1 MHRVGPRAAGTAHS
15 LTDPCSATAVAAGQ
29 ELLLHATHRAG
40 RPARSP
46 TDARS
51 VTLAFNSAAA
61 AIARVD
67 PRMVSP
73 YRSPNDYRHDEMP
86 DRSDVT
92 AMSGAFNL
100 REACRQYTGSPVV
113 ATFLLEHGYANES
126 HRVEL
131 ADGDSIVVRIFKLT
145 TPERA
150 RQEISIQHALVDAG
164 ITTPVSLMMKNGDVV
179 GEVDGHAFTISHM
192 IEGQHPQV
200 VNEDLVTEFGRV
212 LARFHNATQQLDIA
226 GSSWLSEPTISQEIA
241 AVDDPTMRLRLQQM
255 RDDVLRLYDAG
266 LPVANIHGDIWA
278 SNVFA
283 ENGRITAIFDLETT
297 EKTLRV
303 MDIGR
308 TAIDPALEMKASVP
322 DILEMLRDG
331 YEEIDTLTYK
341 ERDALPYAFRL
352 AAVACSA
359 WHYNHGFQDYALDT
373 MQHAETL

>member
-1 MHRVGPRAAGTAHS
+1 MKLALFAEPNQCAVCHTGLQLRR
-15 LTDPCSATAVAAGQ
+15 CSQV
-29 ELLLHATHRAG
+29 
-40 RPARSP
+40 
-46 TDARS
+46 
-51 VTLAFNSAAA
+51 
-61 AIARVD
+61 RVD
-67 PRMVSP
+67 GAWCARTAA
-73 YRSPNDYRHDEMP
+73 RDHRHDEMP

-92 AMSGAFNL
+92 AMSEAFSL
-100 REACRQYTGSPVV
+100 REACRQYTSSPVV
-113 ATFLLEHGYANES
+113 ATSHLEHGYANES

-131 ADGDSIVVRIFKLT
+131 ADGHSIVVRILKLT

-164 ITTPVSLMMKNGDVV
+164 ITTPVSQTMENGDVV

-241 AVDDPTMRLRLQQM
+241 AVEDRTMRLRLQQM
-255 RDDVLRLYDAG
+255 RDDVLHLYDAG

-283 ENGRITAIFDLETT
+283 ENGRITAVFDLETT

-308 TAIDPALEMKASVP
+308 TAIDLALEMKISVME
-322 DILEMLRDG
+322 ILEILRDG
-331 YEEIDTLTYK
+331 YEEIDALTDK
-341 ERDALPYAFRL
+341 ERDALPDAFRL
-352 AAVACSA
+352 AVVACSA
-359 WHYNHGFQDYALDT
+359 WNYNHGFQDYALDA
-373 MQHAETL
+373 MQHAESL

>member
-1 MHRVGPRAAGTAHS
+1 MS
-15 LTDPCSATAVAAGQ
+15 
-29 ELLLHATHRAG
+29 E
-40 RPARSP
+40 
-46 TDARS
+46 
-51 VTLAFNSAAA
+51 
-61 AIARVD
+61 AID
-67 PRMVSP
+67 
-73 YRSPNDYRHDEMP
+73 
-86 DRSDVT
+86 
-92 AMSGAFNL
+92 L
-100 REACRQYTGSPVV
+100 RGACRQYTGSPVV
-113 ATFLLEHGYANES
+113 ATSHLEHGHANES

-131 ADGDSIVVRIFKLT
+131 ADGNSIVVRILKLT

-150 RQEISIQHALVDAG
+150 RQEVSIQHALVSAG
-164 ITTPVSLMMKNGDVV
+164 MTTPVSQTMKNGDVV
-179 GEVDGHAFTISHM
+179 GEIDGHAFTISHM

-200 VNEDLVTEFGRV
+200 VSDDLVTEFGRV

-255 RDDVLRLYDAG
+255 RNDVLHLYDAG

-283 ENGRITAIFDLETT
+283 ENGRITAVGDLETT

-308 TAIDPALEMKASVP
+308 TAIDLALEMRTTSVP

-331 YEEIDTLTYK
+331 YEEVGALTDK
-341 ERDALPYAFRL
+341 ERDALPNAFRL

-359 WHYNHGFQDYALDT
+359 WNYNNGFQDYALDA
-373 MQHAETL
+373 MQHAESL

>member
-1 MHRVGPRAAGTAHS
+1 MK
-15 LTDPCSATAVAAGQ
+15 
-29 ELLLHATHRAG
+29 E
-40 RPARSP
+40 
-46 TDARS
+46 
-51 VTLAFNSAAA
+51 AF
-61 AIARVD
+61 D
-67 PRMVSP
+67 
-73 YRSPNDYRHDEMP
+73 
-86 DRSDVT
+86 
-92 AMSGAFNL
+92 L
-100 REACRQYTGSPVV
+100 REACRQYTVSPVV
-113 ATFLLEHGYANES
+113 ATSHLEHGHANES

-131 ADGDSIVVRIFKLT
+131 ANGDSIVVRVLKLT

-150 RQEISIQHALVDAG
+150 RQEVSIQHALVSAG
-164 ITTPVSLMMKNGDVV
+164 MTTPVNQTMKNGDVV
-179 GEVDGHAFTISHM
+179 GEIDGHAFTISHM

-200 VNEDLVTEFGRV
+200 VNDDLVTEFGRV

-255 RDDVLRLYDAG
+255 RDDVLHLYDAG

-283 ENGRITAIFDLETT
+283 ENGRITAVFDLETT

-308 TAIDPALEMKASVP
+308 TAIDLVLEMRTTSVP

-331 YEEIDTLTYK
+331 YEEVGALTDK
-341 ERDALPYAFRL
+341 ERDALPNAFRL

-359 WHYNHGFQDYALDT
+359 WHYNNGFQDYALDA
-373 MQHAETL
+373 MQHAESL